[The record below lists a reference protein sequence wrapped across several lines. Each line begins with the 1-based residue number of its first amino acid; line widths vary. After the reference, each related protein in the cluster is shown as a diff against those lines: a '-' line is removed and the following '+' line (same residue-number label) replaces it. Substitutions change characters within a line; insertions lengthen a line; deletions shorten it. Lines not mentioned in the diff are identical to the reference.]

1 MGRGPGVHCKVDE
14 WGAAPQGT
22 HPTPYRKI
30 KAFPLWRRADLRPHL
45 WYPSIIPLKPFAGL
59 RTEYSIEQ
67 LGRLY
72 DQFFTPH
79 KLSYMHHDVVG
90 GDALKP
96 VYSDT
101 AERKQFQTA
110 SIVQGVE
117 FSDLLAEW
125 QELKSVLRVCTS
137 MTTLHD
143 VLMYIELNEEGDTEY
158 PQMRTLLRLLLSAY
172 STTRH
177 ALFSSIS

>member
-1 MGRGPGVHCKVDE
+1 MVS
-14 WGAAPQGT
+14 
-22 HPTPYRKI
+22 
-30 KAFPLWRRADLRPHL
+30 
-45 WYPSIIPLKPFAGL
+45 PSIIPLKPFAGL

-90 GDALKP
+90 GDALKL

-143 VLMYIELNEEGDTEY
+143 VLMYVELNEEGDTEY
-158 PQMRTLLRLLLSAY
+158 PQMRTLLRLLFTLPVGTNTATLCFRVSRNV
-172 STTRH
+172 S
-177 ALFSSIS
+177 FSPVVSHERP

>member
-1 MGRGPGVHCKVDE
+1 MVS
-14 WGAAPQGT
+14 
-22 HPTPYRKI
+22 
-30 KAFPLWRRADLRPHL
+30 
-45 WYPSIIPLKPFAGL
+45 PSIIPLKPFAGL

-143 VLMYIELNEEGDTEY
+143 VLMYVELNEEGDTEY
-158 PQMRTLLRLLLSAY
+158 PQMRTLLRLLFTLPVGT
-172 STTRH
+172 STAER
-177 ALFSSIS
+177 LFHHPPRFVFEYLVT

>member
-1 MGRGPGVHCKVDE
+1 M
-14 WGAAPQGT
+14 
-22 HPTPYRKI
+22 
-30 KAFPLWRRADLRPHL
+30 
-45 WYPSIIPLKPFAGL
+45 KPAQ
-59 RTEYSIEQ
+59 RTEYGIEQ

-79 KLSYMHHDVVG
+79 TLSYMHHDVVG

-96 VYSDT
+96 VYSDIT
-101 AERKQFQTA
+101 ERKQFQTA

-143 VLMYIELNEEGDTEY
+143 VLMYVEPANPNIT
-158 PQMRTLLRLLLSAY
+158 
-172 STTRH
+172 
-177 ALFSSIS
+177 

>member
-1 MGRGPGVHCKVDE
+1 MVS
-14 WGAAPQGT
+14 
-22 HPTPYRKI
+22 
-30 KAFPLWRRADLRPHL
+30 
-45 WYPSIIPLKPFAGL
+45 PSIIPLKPFAGL

-101 AERKQFQTA
+101 AERKQPVLCRGLNSVTC
-110 SIVQGVE
+110 
-117 FSDLLAEW
+117 W
-125 QELKSVLRVCTS
+125 QSGKS
-137 MTTLHD
+137 
-143 VLMYIELNEEGDTEY
+143 
-158 PQMRTLLRLLLSAY
+158 
-172 STTRH
+172 
-177 ALFSSIS
+177 SSRC